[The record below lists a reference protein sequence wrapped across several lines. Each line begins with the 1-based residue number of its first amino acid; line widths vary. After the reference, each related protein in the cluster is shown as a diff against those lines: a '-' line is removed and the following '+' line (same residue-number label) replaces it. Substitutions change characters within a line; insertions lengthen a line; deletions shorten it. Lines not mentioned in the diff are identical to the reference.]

1 MTKRVYTLVFIN
13 AGNILQFHAESFQVA
28 LDLTEVIVPIVDNI
42 FEGKTDV
49 QLYIDTGTRCYKWID
64 EETGIEDVMD
74 YLEYR
79 MEVID

>member
-28 LDLTEVIVPIVDNI
+28 LELVEIITPIIDDIYN
-42 FEGKTDV
+42 GKTEV
-49 QLYIDTGTRCYKWID
+49 QLYIDTGSRCYKWID

-74 YLEYR
+74 YIEYKN
-79 MEVID
+79 EVID

>member
-13 AGNILQFHAESFQVA
+13 AGNILQFHAESFQTA
-28 LDLTEVIVPIVDNI
+28 LELVEIITPIIDDI
-42 FEGKTDV
+42 YDGKTEV

-74 YLEYR
+74 YIEYKN
-79 MEVID
+79 EVID